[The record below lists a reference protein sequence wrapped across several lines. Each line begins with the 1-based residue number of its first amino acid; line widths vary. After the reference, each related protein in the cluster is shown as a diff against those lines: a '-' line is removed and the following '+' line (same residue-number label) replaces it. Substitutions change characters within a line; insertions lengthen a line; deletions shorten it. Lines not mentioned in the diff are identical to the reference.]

1 LNYLDKSNAQNI
13 MNKLG
18 QDNCPF
24 LFVVDYEQKQHLVL
38 PLDDLDNGK
47 VKVSIHDKY
56 IDFQNFESRKIDS
69 LPEIVNSPISFSE
82 YNKAFEKI
90 KSNINF
96 GNSFLANLT
105 VETPI
110 STNLDF
116 NKLIEVAHA
125 KYKLSLFDDFVCFSP
140 ESFVS
145 VDKEGKISSFP
156 MKGTIDASVKHSKE
170 ILENDAKE
178 KYEHTTIVDLIRND
192 LSEIC
197 EKVWVERFRFIEK
210 IKKSDGGS
218 LFQMSSEVCGQLPKN
233 WKSSIGDWLFKLL
246 PAGSIT
252 GAPKNKTIEII
263 KEAETLTYNNLGR
276 GFYSGIFGIFD
287 GNNLSSGVM
296 IRFIEKK
303 GSQLVYKSGGGITS
317 RSEAQKEYQE
327 LISKIYVPVF

>member
-1 LNYLDKSNAQNI
+1 

-69 LPEIVNSPISFSE
+69 LPEIVNSPISISE
-82 YNKAFEKI
+82 YNKAFEKV
-90 KSNINF
+90 KSNIKL

-110 STNLDF
+110 SINLDF
-116 NKLIEVAHA
+116 NEIIEVAHA
-125 KYKLSLFDDFVCFSP
+125 KYKLSLFNDFICFSP

-145 VDKEGKISSFP
+145 VDREGKISSFP
-156 MKGTIDASVKHSKE
+156 MKGTIDASIIYAKE

-197 EKVWVERFRFIEK
+197 EKVWVERFRYLEK

-296 IRFIEKK
+296 IRFIEKQ